1 MNFKKHPSTAG
12 SYPHFICTSLEL
24 SHCSIQCLYWLLSPV
39 CSSVVF
45 FSPKIS
51 LRIMKKRSM
60 LLRTI
65 VCCSYIEQLACEDNA
80 LIVILSCFYFTSL
93 RPPLSL
99 FYYHHFPSFHVHMQ
113 TMPTTETIVQ
123 RQYELITH
131 VAKRTSNHIDRSYSH
146 ILCHSTSRCE
156 SFFVRHCCC
165 CW

>member
-1 MNFKKHPSTAG
+1 MNFQKHPSTAG
-12 SYPHFICTSLEL
+12 SCPHFICTSLEL
-24 SHCSIQCLYWLLSPV
+24 SHCSIPCLYWLLSPV

-65 VCCSYIEQLACEDNA
+65 VCCAYIEQLACEDNA

-99 FYYHHFPSFHVHMQ
+99 FYCHHFPSFHVCKQ
-113 TMPTTETIVQ
+113 CKQ
-123 RQYELITH
+123 CQQQKL
-131 VAKRTSNHIDRSYSH
+131 
-146 ILCHSTSRCE
+146 
-156 SFFVRHCCC
+156 
-165 CW
+165 